1 MAARPIR
8 PEEFQKALELYC
20 VETGSSF
27 SEGEDH
33 GQKRFLL
40 SPGDIVVRLEEG
52 RIITN
57 SHSVFEKL
65 CEILM
70 DMRQAEAVKI
80 EPTNAP
86 KTAISPSPRGIVP
99 PRQEKSNGGHLV
111 KAAAP
116 RDVQVSELTLDDIK
130 NFICPEAN
138 DQEAFMFLKLCQ
150 ARNLNPFT
158 REAYLIKYGGKANMV
173 VGKDAFTRKAEAHPQ
188 FDGFEAGII
197 VAGEDGSIASRE
209 GSFVRPKETL
219 LGGWAKVH
227 RKDRKIPF
235 YAEIGLREYDK
246 GQGSWKVMPAT
257 MIRKVALVQALREAF
272 ASDLGGMY
280 DQAEIIEAES
290 QEVST

>member
-20 VETGSSF
+20 VGTGKTV

-33 GQKRFLL
+33 GQKRYLL

-52 RIITN
+52 RIITD
-57 SHSVFEKL
+57 SQSTYEKL

-70 DMRQAEAVKI
+70 DLRQVEAVKI

-86 KTAISPSPRGIVP
+86 KTAISPQPKAISPSGQR
-99 PRQEKSNGGHLV
+99 KSGNGALV
-111 KAAAP
+111 KVAAP
-116 RDVQVSELTLDDIK
+116 RDVRVSELTLEDIK

-150 ARNLNPFT
+150 ARNLNPFA

-173 VGKDAFTRKAEAHPQ
+173 VGKDAFTRKAENHPQ

-197 VAGEDGSIASRE
+197 VAGEDGWTITHVMAVKE
-209 GSFVRPKETL
+209 VRP
-219 LGGWAKVH
+219 
-227 RKDRKIPF
+227 
-235 YAEIGLREYDK
+235 
-246 GQGSWKVMPAT
+246 
-257 MIRKVALVQALREAF
+257 
-272 ASDLGGMY
+272 
-280 DQAEIIEAES
+280 
-290 QEVST
+290 